1 LNWAGLHAP
10 YSIQTLI
17 YPDAE
22 TPPETPVGHSFVP
35 GGHADNKFAPM
46 APVAPVAPVAPA
58 GASAGEQ
65 DASAPATPLAGG
77 VTTAAAN
84 NAVVA
89 KIFGDAA
96 LAVTAVTE

>member
-1 LNWAGLHAP
+1 
-10 YSIQTLI
+10 
-17 YPDAE
+17 
-22 TPPETPVGHSFVP
+22 
-35 GGHADNKFAPM
+35 M

-77 VTTAAAN
+77 VTTTAAN

-89 KIFGDAA
+89 EIFGNAT